1 MKLELC
7 APTERYRKR
16 GPHFVD
22 GHRNSWIDLGQ
33 LGMISTKKAF
43 MAGLSSQF
51 LSITHWDQYQIP
63 WVPVPLFHCDLR
75 PVELTTLPIGQ
86 TELWECRYPLGSDP
100 SSKPRTWSISWD
112 AQLMLPGFP
121 SWSENG
127 PLIDHLHIQKWWFS
141 YFKLSEGD
149 HSGIQTE
156 TGGPSLCVIWP
167 AGRPT
172 PGAWILA
179 KA

>member
-16 GPHFVD
+16 GPYFVD

-43 MAGLSSQF
+43 IDTGFIYGWSFFAIFVHHTLGVEL
-51 LSITHWDQYQIP
+51 IP

-141 YFKLSEGD
+141 YFKL
-149 HSGIQTE
+149 
-156 TGGPSLCVIWP
+156 
-167 AGRPT
+167 
-172 PGAWILA
+172 
-179 KA
+179 